1 MAVKNS
7 GEKDYYKILGVEKSA
22 NTQTIKKKYR
32 ALAREH
38 HPDTNEG
45 SKHSEEKF
53 KLISEAYNILGGFL
67 SIQRF
72 YRYIAIR
79 ATPDEAQKFFTEM
92 DVRMGHLALTWHG
105 FDLEKI
111 DAETA
116 EVLTTLKAKRDEIRQ
131 RRKNSK

>member
-1 MAVKNS
+1 MKKAGLVNLRRPAKSKVRTASN
-7 GEKDYYKILGVEKSA
+7 GHAFFIYVMDPEK
-22 NTQTIKKKYR
+22 
-32 ALAREH
+32 ARE
-38 HPDTNEG
+38 
-45 SKHSEEKF
+45 
-53 KLISEAYNILGGFL
+53 ILNRFL

-131 RRKNSK
+131 RRKKSK